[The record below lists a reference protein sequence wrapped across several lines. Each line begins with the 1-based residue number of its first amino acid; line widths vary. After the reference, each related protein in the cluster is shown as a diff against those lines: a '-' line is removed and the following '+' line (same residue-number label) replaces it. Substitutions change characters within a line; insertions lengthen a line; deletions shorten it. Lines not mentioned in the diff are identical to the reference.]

1 MAGEAD
7 SGFYKYAGVRIFC
20 SNQSSPPGN
29 NKNFRKHKPLQ
40 MKRRNFLR
48 NGMAVAASALP
59 LSQSLG
65 KQTQSGSAAEKT
77 FKLNYAP
84 HNGMFSNH
92 AGKDFVD
99 QIKFMHDQGFRA
111 IEDNGMLKRSVEE
124 QERIGNELSRLG
136 MTMGVFVVDGG
147 DNWKTSLTTGKQE
160 FKDTFVKACKVSVE
174 TAKRVNARWM
184 TVVPGFF
191 DRSLPMGIQ
200 TANVVD
206 ALRRGAEIFEP
217 HGLIMVLEPL
227 SDTPDLFM
235 RYAHQTY
242 ELCKAVDS
250 PSCKILYDVY
260 HMQRNEGNLLP
271 NIDLCWDE
279 IAYFQIGD
287 NPGRK
292 EPTTG
297 EINYKNLFKHVY
309 NKGYRGVWGME
320 HGNAKPGKE
329 GELAL
334 IKAYRECDAF

>member
-1 MAGEAD
+1 
-7 SGFYKYAGVRIFC
+7 
-20 SNQSSPPGN
+20 
-29 NKNFRKHKPLQ
+29 
-40 MKRRNFLR
+40 MKRRKFIT
-48 NGMAVAASALP
+48 GGIAAAASAIP
-59 LSQSLG
+59 FSHTAAAQN
-65 KQTQSGSAAEKT
+65 KEARTSAQKT
-77 FKLNYAP
+77 FTCNFAP
-84 HNGMFSNH
+84 HAGTFASH
-92 AGKDFVD
+92 AGKNFID

-111 IEDNGMLKRSVEE
+111 IEDNGLLRRPVEE
-124 QERIGNELSRLG
+124 QEKIGKELARLG

-147 DNWKTSLTTGKQE
+147 DNWKVSLTTGKQE
-160 FKDTFVKACKVSVE
+160 FKDNFVDTCKKCVDA
-174 TAKRVNARWM
+174 AKRVNARWM

-191 DRSLPMGIQ
+191 ERNLPMGLQ

-217 HGLIMVLEPL
+217 HGLVMVLEPL
-227 SDTPDLFM
+227 SDTPELFL
-235 RYAHQTY
+235 RYSDQTY
-242 ELCKAVDS
+242 AICKAVNS

-271 NIDLCWDE
+271 NIDKCWDE

-297 EINYKNLFKHVY
+297 EINYKNLFRHVY

-329 GELAL
+329 GEMAL
-334 IKAYRECDAF
+334 IQAYRECDVV